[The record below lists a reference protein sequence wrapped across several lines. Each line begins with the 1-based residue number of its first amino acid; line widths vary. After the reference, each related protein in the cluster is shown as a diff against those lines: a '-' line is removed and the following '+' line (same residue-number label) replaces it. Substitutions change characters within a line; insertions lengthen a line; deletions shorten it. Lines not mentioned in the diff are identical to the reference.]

1 MRVLLVEDDADLA
14 DGISRALTQAGHAVD
29 GIRDGTLA
37 DEVLATQDFDLLILD
52 LNLPGLDGFEIL
64 KRLRKRGRKVPV
76 LVLTA
81 RGEVEDRISGLDLGA
96 DDYMTKPFAV
106 AELMARARALLR
118 RGAAGAAAQIV
129 HGPLVLDTAGRRLT
143 LEGEAVELPRRELNV
158 LEILLGN
165 VGRVVCKER
174 MAEHLF
180 SFDEE
185 TSLNAIELYVHRLRK
200 KLGPAGVSIRTV
212 RGLGYLLD
220 KP

>member
-118 RGAAGAAAQIV
+118 RGAAGAAARIV

-165 VGRVVCKER
+165 VGRVVSKER